1 MNMKTKRRVPQAYV
15 AGSLRHSPV
24 SWWKTYEKI
33 GEVIEEAGMK
43 AYIPHIHT
51 TKAVGVTLE
60 NSILNVELDD
70 NIRVKSYD
78 HSVDAVKKSELIVA
92 EVSYPSLGT
101 GVEIG
106 IALRLNKK
114 IICLAKKG
122 SNVSSMVRGAAK
134 KGLIKMIDYDNDE
147 EALNKLRNML
157 KVMGI

>member
-1 MNMKTKRRVPQAYV
+1 MNMKTKKGIPQAYV

-43 AYIPHIHT
+43 AYIPHINTVKT
-51 TKAVGVTLE
+51 TGVTIQ
-60 NSILNVELDD
+60 NSILNPDLDD
-70 NIRVKSYD
+70 GIRAKTYD
-78 HSVDAVKKSELIVA
+78 HSLDAVKKSKLIVA

-134 KGLIKMIDYDNDE
+134 KGLIRMIDYDNDE
-147 EALNKLRNML
+147 EALNKLRDML
-157 KVMGI
+157 KVMRI